1 MIYLKL
7 RMRQIKKRFTGVRTE
22 QISFISWIVNFY
34 FFATVLTGKLAK
46 NWTTGTTSAEC
57 YCFHKPS
64 GNVEKSV
71 HRGISAP

>member
-1 MIYLKL
+1 
-7 RMRQIKKRFTGVRTE
+7 MRQIKKRFTGVRTE

-64 GNVEKSV
+64 PKMLKKVSIGAFLPL
-71 HRGISAP
+71 RQ